1 MSRRV
6 KFLLLILSGMTLFG
20 ILLYQTPSIRSRV
33 VWRYEVWSTRLKNT
47 LDPVVI
53 PTPIPSTPFAT
64 FTALPPTPTLPATEL
79 PTPTPVPLP
88 SQVFLTSLTYEKQD
102 YNNCGPATLAMT
114 LRMFSWEGDQY
125 DVADIIKPTKQDR
138 NVNPEE
144 LRYYVLNEAGW
155 LKAEYRV
162 AGDLNLLKRLLA
174 ANYPVIIEEASKV
187 EPEWANG
194 PNDDLWD
201 AHYLLINGYDD
212 AAGTFI
218 SQDPQLG
225 AEKGADKKIRYDTL
239 MTDWKPFNYLYMVI
253 YFPQDEEEIKSI
265 LGTDWDPDLNRQKA
279 LDLAN
284 TAITADPQDAFAWF
298 NLGASLTYFAS
309 QTNDLQRYQEAAQAF
324 DQAFTIGLPQRMT
337 RYQFWP
343 FKAYFEAGRID
354 YLLEITEK
362 TYKPINGYYAEEAL
376 LWHGWGLWRLWQQ
389 SNEQHYLGDAI
400 ADWRKALQVH
410 PGYDDAIYALQYVGA
425 QP

>member
-6 KFLLLILSGMTLFG
+6 KPFLLILSGLVLSG
-20 ILLYQTPSIRSRV
+20 VLLYQIPSIRSRV
-33 VWRYEVWSTRLKNT
+33 LWRYEVWATRFENT
-47 LDPVVI
+47 INPVVI

-64 FTALPPTPTLPATEL
+64 FTPLPPTPTLPATEP

-88 SQVFLTSLTYEKQD
+88 PQVFLTSPTYEKQD

-114 LRMFSWEGDQY
+114 LQMYGWEGNQY
-125 DVADIIKPTKQDR
+125 DVANIIKPIKQDR

-144 LRYYVLNEAGW
+144 LRYYILNEAGW
-155 LKAEYRV
+155 LKAEIRV
-162 AGDLNLLKRLLA
+162 AGDLILLKRLLA

-212 AAGTFI
+212 DAGLFI
-218 SQDPQLG
+218 AQDPQLG
-225 AEKGADKKIRYDTL
+225 AEKGADKKIPYDTL
-239 MTDWKPFNYLYMVI
+239 MADWKPFNYLYVVI

-265 LGTDWDPDLNRQKA
+265 LGTDWDPILNRQRA
-279 LDLAN
+279 MDLAN
-284 TAITADPQDAFAWF
+284 ATITADPQDAFAWF

-309 QTNDLQRYQEAAQAF
+309 QTNDLQRYQEATQAF

-337 RYQFWP
+337 RYQFWQ
-343 FKAYFEAGRID
+343 FSAYFNAERID

-376 LWHGWGLWRLWQQ
+376 LWHGWGLWRK
-389 SNEQHYLGDAI
+389 GDIEGAI
-400 ADWRKALQVH
+400 KDWRKALQVH
-410 PGYDDAIYALQYVGA
+410 PGYDDAIYALQFVGA